1 MCKSCLAAV
10 VLNHKGECGLAWVSL
25 SKQFYGSAEVAV
37 ASALKSAVEFA
48 IAEGFS
54 KLLLKVMQRGSL
66 IVLKSLRS
74 L

>member
-1 MCKSCLAAV
+1 MGV
-10 VLNHKGECGLAWVSL
+10 TV
-25 SKQFYGSAEVAV
+25 KQFYGSAEVAV

-66 IVLKSLRS
+66 IVLKSLS
-74 L
+74 NLGSGSDCG

>member
-1 MCKSCLAAV
+1 MGV
-10 VLNHKGECGLAWVSL
+10 TV
-25 SKQFYGSAEVAV
+25 KQFHSSAEVAV
-37 ASALKSAVEFA
+37 ASALKSAVGFA
-48 IAEGFS
+48 IAVGFS

>member
-1 MCKSCLAAV
+1 MGV
-10 VLNHKGECGLAWVSL
+10 TV
-25 SKQFYGSAEVAV
+25 KQFYNSAEVAV